1 MNEPKPKSLD
11 EKEALISELEEMN
24 RQIQDFKFQIV
35 AYERSKTSDKGLFA
49 SFNNYGE
56 TPESRREFAGFPIA
70 KNPDGFS
77 RAQIAQAKTVFNVF
91 ASSYSESFK
100 DRREHWEGQLKEAE
114 KRKMVILERLLQRG
128 VNIPAEIAT
137 PLTDGVIGEVKST
150 VEKSNAPLSDADK
163 LSAVQKQIEDLKRQ
177 AEILTNRVAYNKKYP
192 TPESIPVPEDGQA
205 LPSDEDY
212 PHILD
217 IHKAIE
223 RAVADGKYI
232 NALDTKAE
240 NDKRINYLKH
250 LLENSPEIKNVID
263 ANKKS
268 GVDKIYISFS
278 EDQALFLRSLQDN
291 QEFSRFETGF
301 SSTLSNEPETK
312 GVIKYTDYD
321 DSEMSQLRYNH
332 DVLAYAESTLKSQSD
347 QLPKWLIEVKGEFER
362 LFSEKVNG
370 AAELNE

>member
-11 EKEALISELEEMN
+11 ENEALIIELKEMN
-24 RQIQDFKFQIV
+24 RQIQDFQRQID
-35 AYERSKTSDKGLFA
+35 AYERIKISDEGFST

-56 TPESRREFAGFPIA
+56 TPESRREFTGFPTA

-77 RAQIAQAKTVFNVF
+77 RAQIAQAKTVFNAF
-91 ASSYSESFK
+91 AASYSESFK
-100 DRREHWEGQLKEAE
+100 DRREHWEGQLQEAE

-177 AEILTNRVAYNKKYP
+177 AESLTKRVAYSKKYP
-192 TPESIPVPEDGQA
+192 TPESISVPEDEKA

-212 PHILD
+212 PYILD

-240 NDKRINYLKH
+240 NDKRIRYLKY

-268 GVDKIYISFS
+268 GVDKMYVSFS
-278 EDQALFLRSLQDN
+278 PEQALFLRSLQDN

-301 SSTLSNEPETK
+301 GSTVKKEPETK

-321 DSEMSQLRYNH
+321 DSEMSQLRYNR
-332 DVLAYAESTLKSQSD
+332 DVLAYAEGVLKVQSD
-347 QLPKWLIEVKGEFER
+347 QLPKWLIEVKSEFER
-362 LFSEKVNG
+362 LFPKK
-370 AAELNE
+370 